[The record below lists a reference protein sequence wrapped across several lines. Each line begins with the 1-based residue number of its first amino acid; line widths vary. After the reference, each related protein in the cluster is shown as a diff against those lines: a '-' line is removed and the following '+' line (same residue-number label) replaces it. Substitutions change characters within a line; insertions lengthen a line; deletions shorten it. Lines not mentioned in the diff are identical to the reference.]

1 MTTAS
6 DATDPH
12 RSAEGLGPTGP
23 TGPADP
29 GPTGPTGWT
38 SSSAARAGRHPVVR
52 ALALGLGGLLTIVL
66 VAGAA
71 YAAANVLV
79 RTTETDTTTLE
90 GEVVRAVISVDGS
103 VELRAGPPGQVR
115 VERRSTFGLSRPDIT
130 RTLEDGLLTVR
141 VTCGDLPGVCATH
154 LDIDLPPEAEVSVT
168 GDRIGVTGLHGR
180 VEATSDGG
188 SVELVDLDGTI
199 DVRAGGGA
207 VTGEGLRSD
216 QVRASVGAGALDLG
230 FARAPSDVDASSGA
244 GSVVIVVPPDGQ
256 VYRVEATAGAGS
268 REITV
273 ATDPTSPRRIRAGT
287 GAGSVVVRYGTS

>member
-6 DATDPH
+6 DIDPH
-12 RSAEGLGPTGP
+12 RSAEGLDPGP
-23 TGPADP
+23 TGPADR

-52 ALALGLGGLLTIVL
+52 ALALVLGGLLTLVL

-79 RTTETDTTTLE
+79 RTSETDTTTLE

-103 VELRAGPPGQVR
+103 VDLRAGAPGRVR
-115 VERRSTFGLSRPDIT
+115 VERRSTFGLDRPDVT

-141 VTCGDLPGVCATH
+141 VTCGDIPGICSTD
-154 LDIDLPPEAEVSVT
+154 LDIDLPPDAEVSVE
-168 GDRIGVTGLHGR
+168 GDRVGITGLEGR

-188 SVELVDLDGTI
+188 SVELVDLGGPI

-207 VTGEGLRSD
+207 VTGQGLTSD
-216 QVRASVGAGALDLG
+216 QVRASVGAGAVDLG
-230 FARAPSDVDASSGA
+230 FARAPSDVDASTGA
-244 GSVVIVVPPDGQ
+244 GAVVIVVPPDGQ

-268 REITV
+268 REVTV

-287 GAGSVVVRYGTS
+287 GAGHVEVRYGTG